1 MPRTAVVFSPEYYKH
16 NPGKDHPESA
26 KRLYAIVEELRQGQ
40 LSQSRKW
47 QFIKPEKASVDDL
60 ALVHDMQYIKGV
72 RDICRS
78 GGGLLD
84 TGDTVVSS
92 ETFDVALCAVGG
104 AVKAIRLV
112 MQGCYENSFVL
123 VRPPGHHATRHYGL
137 GFCVFNNVAVATKRL
152 LRDFKLERVLILD
165 IDSHHGNG
173 TQQAFFETDKVL
185 YISLHEDPR
194 GFPGTGFA
202 QEVGEGKG
210 CGYTVNIP
218 LPFGTDD
225 QTYLKAWKEIAVP
238 IALQY
243 RPQFVLVS
251 AGLDCHYADPV
262 GELSL
267 SAVGYRKIFQSIGAL
282 ARRSCGGR
290 LVLVLEGGYG
300 VRYIGK
306 IAASAIAAMSG
317 SMYTVDD
324 KVPVSNRLVRDKGK
338 KMMKEVKEIQRNYW
352 QLC

>member
-16 NPGKDHPESA
+16 NTGKNHPESA
-26 KRLYAIVEELRQGQ
+26 KRLHAIVKELRQGQ

-47 QFIKPEKASVDDL
+47 QFVKPEKASVDDL
-60 ALVHDMQYIKGV
+60 ILIHDKRYIKKV

-84 TGDTVVSS
+84 TGDTIVSS
-92 ETFDVALCAVGG
+92 ETFDVARYAVGG
-104 AVKAIRLV
+104 AVKAVCLV
-112 MQGCYENSFVL
+112 MQGCYENSFAL

-137 GFCVFNNVAVATKRL
+137 GFCVFNNVAIATKLL
-152 LRDFKLERVLILD
+152 LRDFKLKRVLILD

-173 TQQAFFETDKVL
+173 TQQAFIGTDEVL
-185 YISLHEDPR
+185 YISLHENPR
-194 GFPGTGFA
+194 DFPGTGFA
-202 QEVGEGKG
+202 QEVGEGRG
-210 CGYTVNIP
+210 CGHTVNIP

-225 QTYLKAWKEIAVP
+225 QTYLKAWNEIVVP

-267 SAVGYRKIFQSIGAL
+267 SVLGYNKIFQSISSL
-282 ARRSCGGR
+282 AGRSCSGK
-290 LVLVLEGGYG
+290 LALVLEGGYD
-300 VRYIGK
+300 VKYIGK
-306 IAASAIAAMSG
+306 IAASAIATMSG
-317 SMYTVDD
+317 STYTVND
-324 KVPVSNRLVRDKGK
+324 KVPVSNLFVKDEGK
-338 KMMKEVKEIQRNYW
+338 NIMKEVKEIQRNYW
-352 QLC
+352 QLR